1 MLPPSFPP
9 SRRRHHGNGSVP
21 LRAGAGVALPNAA
34 LPAGNGRAPAAT
46 GAPQSCTGTE
56 AGPRQGALAGM
67 RRLWAAVRSGR
78 GRGEMVAPGFLPVP
92 QLLPGSHH
100 GGLRSSA
107 GRPYPPLPALARQPP
122 ASPPAPAPSTL
133 GPVSAKWRQPPR
145 GAAGG
150 GAGFMFRVAE
160 PTPTRAQAARK
171 SW

>member
-1 MLPPSFPP
+1 MLVPSCQP
-9 SRRRHHGNGSVP
+9 SRRRHHGNGTVP
-21 LRAGAGVALPNAA
+21 LCGGAGVALPEAA
-34 LPAGNGRAPAAT
+34 LPAGAPAAAA
-46 GAPQSCTGTE
+46 APRSGTRTE
-56 AGPRQGALAGM
+56 AKPRKVVLEETLFP
-67 RRLWAAVRSGR
+67 RAAVRRVR
-78 GRGEMVAPGFLPVP
+78 GRGEMVAPGFLPAP

-107 GRPYPPLPALARQPP
+107 GRPRPPLPALAREPP
-122 ASPPAPAPSTL
+122 ALPPVPAPSPL